1 MKTLSQFKQAMK
13 APMYQKLNPKELILY
28 KTGFKKWLSN
38 VCPTSSTK
46 NGLSII
52 KIKN

>member
-28 KTGFKKWLSN
+28 KTGFKNGYRMSVQHHQQKW
-38 VCPTSSTK
+38 
-46 NGLSII
+46 II
-52 KIKN
+52 NY